1 MSTGVNKMAN
11 KLELTWVGK
20 DEEIKLEPRILI
32 ENPKLSNTEKE
43 KDTENMLIHGD
54 NLLTL
59 KALESKYAGQIK
71 CIYIDPPYNTGSRI
85 DADGNEIGYDD
96 GIEHSIW
103 LSLMKARL
111 LCLKNLLSEDGS
123 IWISID
129 EKEGHYLKVLCDEV
143 FGRNNYVIQV
153 TIKRGSVSGHKAIN
167 PTPVQICDF
176 MLVYAKDK
184 EKWVYHP
191 VYKERDYDK
200 AYNQFI
206 ENIDAPYSEWKFIPL
221 SEAMTRLQ
229 LNIDKIIEK
238 YSAQVIR
245 FAQPDYKGV
254 GQETRDLIDLSK
266 QNPSVIYKQ
275 TRIGYPDI
283 YLLNGN
289 RILFYRD
296 KLKMINGK
304 MVTAELVTNLWDDMN
319 YQGIA
324 SEGGVRFQKGK
335 KPEAQIKRVLEM
347 ATQEGDYVL
356 DSFLGSGTTIA
367 VATKMKRKWIGVE
380 LGPHCYSHCKKR
392 IDLVID
398 GENKGISK
406 AVNWHGGGGYKFYEL
421 APSLIVED
429 KFGNPVINKEYNA
442 DMLAAAMAL
451 HEGFKYA
458 PDANFYWK
466 QGKNENAYIYTT
478 TAHLTEAHLDAISK
492 EMKEGEYLVIACK
505 SYDSGI
511 DKLYKNIKVKK
522 IPQYLLGRCEFGKD
536 NYNLNIIDVPT
547 CEEDEDE

>member
-1 MSTGVNKMAN
+1 MAN

-20 DEEIKLEPRILI
+20 GQEMKLEPRILI
-32 ENPKLSNTEKE
+32 ENPKLSNTEQD

-54 NLLTL
+54 NLLAL

-71 CIYIDPPYNTGSRI
+71 CIYIDPPYNKGSRI
-85 DADGNEIGYDD
+85 DADGKEIGYDD
-96 GIEHSIW
+96 GVEHSVW

-111 LCLKNLLSEDGS
+111 ECLRNLLANEGS

-129 EKEGHYLKVLCDEV
+129 EKESHYLKVLCDEV
-143 FGRNNYVIQV
+143 FGRSNYVIQI
-153 TIKRGSVSGHKAIN
+153 TIKRGSVSGHKAVN
-167 PTPVQICDF
+167 PTPVQICDL

-184 EKWVYHP
+184 EKWVYQP

-221 SEAMTRLQ
+221 NEAMAKFK
-229 LNIDKIIEK
+229 LNIDKMIERFPT
-238 YSAQVIR
+238 QVIR

-254 GQETRDLIDLSK
+254 GQETRELIDLSR
-266 QNPSVIYKQ
+266 QNPTVIYKQ
-275 TRIGYPDI
+275 TRNGYPDI

-296 KLKMINGK
+296 KLKLINGK

-324 SEGGVRFQKGK
+324 NEGSVTFQKGK
-335 KPEAQIKRVLEM
+335 KPEAQLKRILEM

-392 IDLVID
+392 IDLVIN

-406 AVNWHGGGGYKFYEL
+406 TVNWKGGGGYRFYEL
-421 APSLIVED
+421 APTLIVED

-451 HEGFKYA
+451 HEGFVYS
-458 PDANFYWK
+458 PDENFYWK

-478 TAHLTEAHLDAISK
+478 TVHLTEAHLDAISK
-492 EMKEGEYLVIACK
+492 EMKEDEYLVIACK
-505 SYDSGI
+505 SYDADI
-511 DKLYKNIKVKK
+511 ERAYKNIKIKK
-522 IPQYLLGRCEFGKD
+522 IPQFLLGRCEFGKD
-536 NYNLNIIDVPT
+536 NYNLNIVDVPV
-547 CEEDEDE
+547 CEEEDDE